1 MNPYL
6 VFALRVLAF
15 AGLVV
20 AFVFFALSLPP
31 RMGSR
36 LMVMFGAGA
45 YLAFFVEGPSWGTL
59 ERTSA
64 RPLVVVLG
72 VLMMG
77 GAAFW
82 LWSVRSAV
90 AP

>member
-6 VFALRVLAF
+6 AFALRVLAF

-20 AFVFFALSLPP
+20 AFVFFALSLPS
-31 RMGSR
+31 RIGSR
-36 LMVMFGAGA
+36 LMMMFGVGA
-45 YLAFFVEGPSWGTL
+45 YLTFFVEGPSWGTL

-64 RPLVVVLG
+64 RPLVIVLG

-82 LWSVRSAV
+82 LWSVRGAV
-90 AP
+90 SP